1 MATIGV
7 SKPHVAKYVNTDGT
21 VSYTDVTR
29 LAKAVQFSAEI
40 SSGDGSNNLYA
51 DNGVAESDKSFEGGT
66 MTITTDDLDQAGSAL
81 LLGITPKSVT
91 IGGKEIEE
99 LVFDDDAIAPYL
111 GFGCVIKKKR
121 NNAIKWRAVVFTKVM
136 FAIPSDAATTQGE
149 TIEWQTAE
157 LEATIMRDDSA
168 KHVWKREA
176 TFDTESDAEA
186 YIKSVLADTSAPG
199 A

>member
-21 VSYTDVTR
+21 VTYTDVTK

-40 SSGDGSNNLYA
+40 SSGEGSNNLYA
-51 DNGVAESDKSFEGGT
+51 DNGVAESDKSFVGGT
-66 MTITTDDLDQAGSAL
+66 MTITTDDLDQEGSAL
-81 LLGITPKSVT
+81 LLGLTPKSITVDS
-91 IGGKEIEE
+91 KEISE
-99 LVFDDDAIAPYL
+99 LVYDDDAVAPYL
-111 GFGCVIKKKR
+111 GFGCIIKKKR

-149 TIEWQTAE
+149 TIEWQTSE

-168 KHVWKREA
+168 KHAWKREA
-176 TFDTESDAEA
+176 TFDTEADAEA
-186 YIKSVLADTSAPG
+186 YIKFALAAASEA
-199 A
+199 

>member
-21 VSYTDVTR
+21 VSYTDVTK

-40 SSGDGSNNLYA
+40 SSGEGSNNLYA
-51 DNGVAESDKSFEGGT
+51 DNGVAESDKSFVGGT
-66 MTITTDDLDQAGSAL
+66 MTITTDDLDQEGSAL
-81 LLGITPKSVT
+81 LLGLTPKSITVD
-91 IGGKEIEE
+91 GKEISE
-99 LVFDDDAIAPYL
+99 LVYDDDAVAPYL
-111 GFGCVIKKKR
+111 GFGCIIKKKR

-149 TIEWQTAE
+149 TIEWQTSE

-168 KHVWKREA
+168 KHAWKREA
-176 TFDTESDAEA
+176 TFDTEADAEA
-186 YIKSVLADTSAPG
+186 YIKFGLAAASEA
-199 A
+199 

>member
-1 MATIGV
+1 MVVTGSVMWLTTIFAWTGALRKRGELDGLQDLCAFADKLDGACIATI
-7 SKPHVAKYVNTDGT
+7 
-21 VSYTDVTR
+21 
-29 LAKAVQFSAEI
+29 
-40 SSGDGSNNLYA
+40 
-51 DNGVAESDKSFEGGT
+51 EGGT

>member
-21 VSYTDVTR
+21 VSYTDVTK

-40 SSGDGSNNLYA
+40 SSGEGSNNLYA
-51 DNGVAESDKSFEGGT
+51 DNGVAESDKSFVGGT
-66 MTITTDDLDQAGSAL
+66 MTITTDDLDQEGSAL
-81 LLGITPKSVT
+81 LLGLTPKSITVDS
-91 IGGKEIEE
+91 KEISE
-99 LVFDDDAIAPYL
+99 LVYDDDAVAPYL
-111 GFGCVIKKKR
+111 GFGCIIKKKR

-149 TIEWQTAE
+149 TIEWQTSE

-168 KHVWKREA
+168 KHAWKREA
-176 TFDTESDAEA
+176 TFDTEADAEA
-186 YIKSVLADTSAPG
+186 YIKFALAAASEA
-199 A
+199 